1 MASSMKPSSRY
12 STYDSRSSTSSHF
25 SDPSSSSDFTTK
37 PHTSSSSRALVNAK
51 PSHVAATKKVDP
63 SLTTMVKKLIMQKK
77 PKSTS
82 NQPKLIVPSDL
93 IAQQL
98 KKDAKKATGLSS
110 LQKKLFG
117 GKVQSSEVKALTE
130 VKGNTRT
137 LAMVLRS
144 ERELLTMNKEQEG
157 EISQLKIL
165 LDEKNKE
172 VEKLKDLCLKQR
184 EEIKSLKNAIL
195 FPDATNSEL
204 QELVEKQSSELKQ
217 AKMVIPSLQKQVTS
231 LTDQLQSLAEDLAE
245 VKADKYSAKKGFQG
259 YASSPRTPTHARE
272 DACNSW
278 EFSSDDQSDDLLL
291 KDLNP
296 CLTPVNT
303 KSRSRDFEV
312 MGSGSIPDESLSV
325 SEDDVN
331 VKVYPEID
339 FSSFDRKFSKSSDC
353 CHNSTKRSVATTI
366 KVIGRRS
373 DESKVA
379 YGGRMKHR
387 FA

>member
-37 PHTSSSSRALVNAK
+37 PHSSSRALVN
-51 PSHVAATKKVDP
+51 ATKKVDP

-77 PKSTS
+77 PKST
-82 NQPKLIVPSDL
+82 NHQPKLIVPSDL

-117 GKVQSSEVKALTE
+117 GKPRSSEVKALTE

-184 EEIKSLKNAIL
+184 EEIKSLKSAIL
-195 FPDATNSEL
+195 FPDTTNSEL

-217 AKMVIPSLQKQVTS
+217 AKMVIPTLQQQVTS
-231 LTDQLQSLAEDLAE
+231 LTGQLQTLAEDLAE
-245 VKADKYSAKKGFQG
+245 VKADKYSAKTSFQG

-272 DACNSW
+272 DSCNSW
-278 EFSSDDQSDDLLL
+278 DFSSDDQSDDLLL

-303 KSRSRDFEV
+303 KSRSRDSEV
-312 MGSGSIPDESLSV
+312 MGSGSGSLPDESLSV
-325 SEDDVN
+325 SEEDVN

-353 CHNSTKRSVATTI
+353 CHNSTKKSVATTI
-366 KVIGRRS
+366 KFIGRRS

-379 YGGRMKHR
+379 YGGRVNHR